1 MLPYGRDFWLPEENM
16 MSQRSKRELLEE
28 IRPRY
33 LKAKKSEKKIML
45 NVFVYATGYH
55 RKYAT
60 RILKHGRPR
69 HTGKKHGLP
78 KVYAGEVVVALE
90 QIWEI
95 CGRICSKR
103 LQPFLPEM
111 VKVLERCDELQLP
124 AETKRLL
131 LQMSSATMDRCLG
144 PARFEHPPHG
154 LATTRP
160 GSLLKKAIPVRTFT
174 PWDEDHPGFL
184 EIDLVAHCG
193 GAIDGQYLYT
203 LTCVDLS
210 TGWIECLAVRQRTQE
225 AVFEAIQTMRTQLPF
240 LLLGLDSDNGGEFI
254 NDLLY
259 RYCISELITF
269 TRSRPYRKNDQAHVE
284 QKNWSV
290 VRRLIGY
297 DRFETEAEY
306 LLLQSIYTDL
316 RLYANFFQPVLKLIA
331 KDQVDKKVIKRYDT
345 AATPFQRV
353 LAAQEIP
360 FETKARLTNLYVQ
373 LNPVQ
378 LRNSIDAKVAKL
390 WKIAR

>member
-1 MLPYGRDFWLPEENM
+1 MPEENM
-16 MSQRSKRELLEE
+16 MSQHSKRELLDE

-33 LKAKKSEKKIML
+33 LKAKKSKKKIML
-45 NVFVYATGYH
+45 DEFVAATGYH

-60 RILKHGRPR
+60 RILKHAYPR
-69 HTGKKHGLP
+69 RSGNKHGYH
-78 KVYAGEVVVALE
+78 KVYQGEVVVALE

-103 LQPFLPEM
+103 LHPFLPEM
-111 VKVLERCDELQLP
+111 VKVLERCGELQLS
-124 AETKRLL
+124 EQTKALL
-131 LQMSSATMDRCLG
+131 LQMSRSTIDRCLG
-144 PARFEHPPHG
+144 PARFEHPHG
-154 LATTRP
+154 LSTTKP

-174 PWDEDHPGFL
+174 PWDEDKPGFL

-193 GAIDGQYLYT
+193 GSVEGQFINT

-210 TGWIECLAVRQRTQE
+210 TGWIECLAVHHRSQQ
-225 AVFEAIQTMRTQLPF
+225 AVFEAIQTMRTYLPF
-240 LLLGLDSDNGGEFI
+240 LLLGLDSDNGNEFI

-259 RYCISELITF
+259 QYCLSEKITF
-269 TRSRPYRKNDQAHVE
+269 TRSRPYQKNDQAHVE

-297 DRFETEAEY
+297 DRLETEAEY
-306 LLLQSIYTDL
+306 LLLQSIYADL
-316 RLYANFFQPVLKLIA
+316 RLYANFFQPVLKLVS
-331 KDQVDKKVIKRYDT
+331 KEHVDKKLVKRYDT

-353 LAAQEIP
+353 LASKDIP

-373 LNPVQ
+373 LNPVT
-378 LRNSIDAKVAKL
+378 LRTSIDVKVAKL
-390 WKIAR
+390 WKISR